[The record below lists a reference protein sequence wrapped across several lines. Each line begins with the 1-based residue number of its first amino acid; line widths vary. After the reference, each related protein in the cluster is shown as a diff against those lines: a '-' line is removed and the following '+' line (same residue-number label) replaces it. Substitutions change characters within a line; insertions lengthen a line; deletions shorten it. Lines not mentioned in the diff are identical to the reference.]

1 MLSSPEV
8 WFAIIPAIILFIYG
22 IDNFSKE
29 MQKAIGS
36 QFNVLLKWLTK
47 SKIRAVVF
55 GATITALIQASA
67 ATTIIAI
74 GLVNSGSITFAQSLG
89 IIFGANIG
97 TTVTSQLVAFN
108 LMQFSPILIIIGF
121 FLSLIKSKYKVFG
134 KPIFYFGLVM
144 FALNLIS
151 IAIIPLKTDPT
162 LLLLISKT
170 SIIPLGIMIGFLVTN
185 LFQSS
190 SVTTGLVVILAQNGM
205 LGLPEALP
213 ILFGANIGTTVL
225 PGLVSVRMDSFAKRV
240 ALAHFLFKFIGVLIC
255 IPLIGVIIIVVESIG
270 GNSAQQVANAHLI
283 FKVFTTIILL
293 IFINKFQKLIEKLI
307 PTKEEEI
314 VLRTKNLEN
323 LKDKKNTEIL
333 SLIELELKNSFDAII
348 NIFKEANII
357 LLSSKSNNNIRIT
370 KLSALIEY
378 IHNEIKKTLT
388 NLFKNPEK
396 KDNEKILFLA
406 RTSALCEKI
415 GLNGKKL
422 GEILVYAKEN
432 DSDFSEEGKQEI
444 DACISKLNEN
454 MLIIK
459 NNFPNFGKQISV
471 EMAKN
476 GSVIRSTITKSYLEY
491 LKRLSAGQSTSGSIF
506 AETMTLIQDI
516 EADVRELRKICE
528 K

>member
-283 FKVFTTIILL
+283 
-293 IFINKFQKLIEKLI
+293 
-307 PTKEEEI
+307 
-314 VLRTKNLEN
+314 
-323 LKDKKNTEIL
+323 
-333 SLIELELKNSFDAII
+333 
-348 NIFKEANII
+348 
-357 LLSSKSNNNIRIT
+357 
-370 KLSALIEY
+370 
-378 IHNEIKKTLT
+378 
-388 NLFKNPEK
+388 
-396 KDNEKILFLA
+396 
-406 RTSALCEKI
+406 
-415 GLNGKKL
+415 
-422 GEILVYAKEN
+422 
-432 DSDFSEEGKQEI
+432 
-444 DACISKLNEN
+444 
-454 MLIIK
+454 
-459 NNFPNFGKQISV
+459 
-471 EMAKN
+471 
-476 GSVIRSTITKSYLEY
+476 
-491 LKRLSAGQSTSGSIF
+491 
-506 AETMTLIQDI
+506 
-516 EADVRELRKICE
+516 
-528 K
+528 